1 MERLIERYYKVNRF
15 ILSVIGLW
23 PYQSEWN
30 ARLMRIIHFTFLITS
45 VFIQIFSILT
55 TELTMEF
62 ITIIIPTVLPT
73 LAFLPQL
80 YIRIKLIDKLK
91 ELLERMWND
100 WALQKTYDEIKIMH
114 EHAETTKLW
123 TLYYVGLSYLG
134 VTIYNIWLFM
144 PEILDIISPMNESRP
159 RIQLPYL
166 HVEFFVD
173 EERYFYFIRFLVC
186 IITFVSPLMPL
197 ACSTLFMV
205 LTQHVCAMCELQGYR
220 AERLFSIVKNTK
232 RCDLFRRAKI
242 SCEKITVFV
251 RLHNSIIQFIGII
264 NSYYT
269 IPCLMD
275 LIGILFV
282 ASITV
287 FQILTII
294 QIEEALRS
302 VILTILFLS
311 YMFVFNYM
319 GEKVTN
325 QSSNMCEKVYN
336 SVWYNAVV
344 SEQKL
349 LLLIIKRRF
358 QPLVLTAWFYVFS
371 LPNFELILQRL
382 ISYSMF
388 IRQI

>member
-45 VFIQIFSILT
+45 VFIQ
-55 TELTMEF
+55 
-62 ITIIIPTVLPT
+62 
-73 LAFLPQL
+73 
-80 YIRIKLIDKLK
+80 LK
-91 ELLERMWND
+91 ELFERMWND

-123 TLYYVGLSYLG
+123 TLYYLG
-134 VTIYNIWLFM
+134 VAMYNIWLFM

-159 RIQLPYL
+159 RIQLQYL
-166 HVEFFVD
+166 HVEFFID
-173 EERYFYFIRFLVC
+173 EERYFYFIRFWIC
-186 IITFVSPLMPL
+186 IINFVSPLMPL

-220 AERLFSIVKNTK
+220 AERLFSIVENTK

-269 IPCLMD
+269 IPCLMA

-282 ASITV
+282 TSITV

-302 VILTILFLS
+302 VILTILLLS
-311 YMFVFNYM
+311 YMFMFNYM

-371 LPNFELILQRL
+371 LPNFRLILQKL

>member
-45 VFIQIFSILT
+45 VFIQ
-55 TELTMEF
+55 
-62 ITIIIPTVLPT
+62 
-73 LAFLPQL
+73 
-80 YIRIKLIDKLK
+80 LK

-123 TLYYVGLSYLG
+123 TLYYVGMFPHMILRDCRAFFIIDNKYIAIKNNFIGLSYLG